1 MTIRLTIRL
10 FGTLSL
16 RVPDYDH
23 KKGIIVDAPD
33 GITPGYVLS
42 HLQIPLSHIGLISH
56 KNQAIRRD
64 TRLVDKMTI
73 SFFSPVYGG

>member
-16 RVPDYDH
+16 QVPDYDH

-33 GITPGYVLS
+33 GVTPEDLLT
-42 HLQIPLSHIGLISH
+42 HLQIQLSHIGLICYE
-56 KNQAIRRD
+56 NQAIQRD
-64 TRLVDKMTI
+64 TPLTDGMTI